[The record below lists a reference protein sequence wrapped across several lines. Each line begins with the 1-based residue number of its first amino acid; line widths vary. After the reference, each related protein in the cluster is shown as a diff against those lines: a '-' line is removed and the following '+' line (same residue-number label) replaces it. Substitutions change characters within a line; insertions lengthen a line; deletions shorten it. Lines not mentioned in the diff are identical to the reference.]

1 MDESISAKNNMN
13 IINNISLVTARLG
26 YAILPEVLLSQTKRK
41 DDKSIDYSSLVS
53 VLNSHQFD
61 NQLIKIDLKAI
72 PTIAV
77 PFIVLLENNESIV
90 VNKIEENNDER
101 YFEILTKEGICQLI
115 SFEMLS
121 KNYSGYSWFIKRNI
135 KSESRSEIE
144 KYEKNHF
151 WKIIWQFKKY
161 YYQVIVASFVINV
174 LALISSLYVMNVY
187 DRVIPNQ
194 AYETLWVLSIGVLLA
209 ICFEFLA
216 KMLRSYLLDI
226 AGKKADI
233 IISAML
239 FHRVMGIS
247 LDKKPSSSGS
257 YANNLRDF
265 ESIREFMTSA
275 SLIALVDLP
284 FILLFIGVISMI
296 GGYLALVPLTIIPIV
311 IIAGILIQ
319 KPLAEGINA
328 SMKETSQRQGLAVE
342 AIEGIETLK
351 LNNAVNWAQQRWE
364 ILTEKTAFASVKV
377 RNLTN
382 FMLNFS
388 AGMQQINTVAL
399 VFVGTYLIHAND
411 VDSRITMGGLIA
423 SVILSGRALAPL
435 GQIAGLATR
444 FQSARTALNGVKN
457 IFERPIEREDHKK
470 YISPTSIRGALTLSN
485 VSYRYSKDSQP
496 ALDNIN
502 LNIMAGEKVAIL
514 GKIGGGKST
523 LLKLLTGL
531 YEQQEGNI
539 LLDDIDIRQIDPI
552 YLRSKL
558 AMLTQKPRL
567 FFGTLRDNLDL
578 ARLDGYSSDDDLIHA
593 LQRFHLDKIIRQ
605 HPAGLDMPLGE
616 DGLGLSGGQKQ
627 IVSLVQLTLHNP
639 QVVLLDEPTT
649 GIDVETEKD
658 VLAAIG
664 EWTKNKTLIVVTH
677 KLPIL
682 SLVDR
687 IIVVDNGRIVL
698 DGPKDSVLKTL
709 EKKDDIEKAVSTDTP
724 RVQHPAAPQV
734 RIVSQVRRT
743 IKQHEGK
750 AEHEQA

>member
-1 MDESISAKNNMN
+1 
-13 IINNISLVTARLG
+13 
-26 YAILPEVLLSQTKRK
+26 
-41 DDKSIDYSSLVS
+41 
-53 VLNSHQFD
+53 
-61 NQLIKIDLKAI
+61 
-72 PTIAV
+72 
-77 PFIVLLENNESIV
+77 
-90 VNKIEENNDER
+90 
-101 YFEILTKEGICQLI
+101 
-115 SFEMLS
+115 
-121 KNYSGYSWFIKRNI
+121 
-135 KSESRSEIE
+135 
-144 KYEKNHF
+144 
-151 WKIIWQFKKY
+151 
-161 YYQVIVASFVINV
+161 
-174 LALISSLYVMNVY
+174 VY

-216 KMLRSYLLDI
+216 KMIRSYLVDI

-233 IISAML
+233 MISAML
-239 FHRVMGIS
+239 FHRVMGIR

-328 SMKETSQRQGLAVE
+328 SMKEISQRQGLAVE

-364 ILTEKTAFASVKV
+364 ILTEKTAFASIKV

-388 AGMQQINTVAL
+388 VAMQQINTVAL

-470 YISPTSIRGALTLSN
+470 YISPTVVRGALTLSN
-485 VSYRYSKDSQP
+485 VSYRYNKDSQP
-496 ALDNIN
+496 ALEDIN
-502 LNIMAGEKVAIL
+502 LNIAAGEKVAIL

-531 YEQQEGNI
+531 YEQQTGNI
-539 LLDDIDIRQIDPI
+539 FLDDLDIRQIDPI
-552 YLRSKL
+552 YLRSKV

-567 FFGTLRDNLDL
+567 FFGTLRENLDL
-578 ARLDGYSSDDDLIHA
+578 ARLDGYSTDDDLIRA

-649 GIDVETEKD
+649 GIDVETEKE

-687 IIVVDNGRIVL
+687 IVVVDNGRIIL
-698 DGPKDSVLKTL
+698 DGPKDSVLKIL
-709 EKKDDIEKAVSTDTP
+709 EKKDDVEKVVNTDKP
-724 RVQHPAAPQV
+724 KVQNSEMPQV
-734 RIVSQVRRT
+734 RIVSQVRHAT
-743 IKQHEGK
+743 KQHERK
-750 AEHEQA
+750 VEHEQA

>member
-1 MDESISAKNNMN
+1 MK
-13 IINNISLVTARLG
+13 IINDISLVTAQLG
-26 YAILPEVLLSQTKRK
+26 YTLLPEILLSQTKRK
-41 DDKSIDYSSLVS
+41 DDKSIDYSSLVG

-61 NQLIKIDLKAI
+61 NQLIKIDLTDI
-72 PTIAV
+72 PTIAI
-77 PFIVLLENNESIV
+77 PFIILLENNESIV
-90 VNKIEENNDER
+90 INKIEENNGVR
-101 YFEILTKEGICQLI
+101 YFEILTKEGIRQLV
-115 SFEMLS
+115 SLQVLS
-121 KNYSGYSWFIKRNI
+121 ENYSGYSWFIKRNI

-144 KYEKNHF
+144 KYEKNDF
-151 WKIIWQFKKY
+151 WKTIWKFKKY

-216 KMLRSYLLDI
+216 KMIRSYLVDI

-233 IISAML
+233 MISAML
-239 FHRVMGIS
+239 FHRVMGIR

-328 SMKETSQRQGLAVE
+328 SMKEISQRQGLAVE

-364 ILTEKTAFASVKV
+364 ILTEKTAFASIKV

-388 AGMQQINTVAL
+388 VAMQQINTVAL

-470 YISPTSIRGALTLSN
+470 YISPTVVRGALTLSN
-485 VSYRYSKDSQP
+485 VSYRYNKDSQP
-496 ALDNIN
+496 ALEDIN
-502 LNIMAGEKVAIL
+502 LNIAAGEKVAIL

-531 YEQQEGNI
+531 YEQQTGNI
-539 LLDDIDIRQIDPI
+539 FLDDLDIRQIDPI
-552 YLRSKL
+552 YLRSKV

-567 FFGTLRDNLDL
+567 FFGTLRENLDL
-578 ARLDGYSSDDDLIHA
+578 ARLDGYSTDDDLIRA

-649 GIDVETEKD
+649 GIDVETEKE

-687 IIVVDNGRIVL
+687 IVVVDNGRIIL
-698 DGPKDSVLKTL
+698 DGPKDSVLKIL
-709 EKKDDIEKAVSTDTP
+709 EKKDDVEKVVNTDKP
-724 RVQHPAAPQV
+724 KVQNSEMPQV
-734 RIVSQVRRT
+734 RIVSQVRHAT
-743 IKQHEGK
+743 KQHERK
-750 AEHEQA
+750 VEHEQA

>member
-1 MDESISAKNNMN
+1 MN

-724 RVQHPAAPQV
+724 RVQHPAVPQV

>member
-1 MDESISAKNNMN
+1 MN

-144 KYEKNHF
+144 KYEKNNF

>member
-41 DDKSIDYSSLVS
+41 GDKSIDYSSLVN

-61 NQLIKIDLKAI
+61 NQLIEIDLKTI

-77 PFIVLLENNESIV
+77 PFIILLENNESIV
-90 VNKIEENNDER
+90 INKIEENNNER
-101 YFEILTKEGICQLI
+101 YFEILTKEGICQSI
-115 SFEMLS
+115 SIEMLS

-216 KMLRSYLLDI
+216 KMLRGYLLDI

-239 FHRVMGIS
+239 FHRVMGIR

-364 ILTEKTAFASVKV
+364 ILTEKTAFASIKV

-399 VFVGTYLIHAND
+399 VFVGTYLIHASD

-470 YISPTSIRGALTLSN
+470 YISPTSVRGALTLSN
-485 VSYRYSKDSQP
+485 VSYRYNKDSQP
-496 ALDNIN
+496 ALEDIN
-502 LNIMAGEKVAIL
+502 LNIAAGEKVAIL

-539 LLDDIDIRQIDPI
+539 FLDDIDIRQIDPI

-567 FFGTLRDNLDL
+567 FFGSLRENLDL

-709 EKKDDIEKAVSTDTP
+709 EKKDDIEKAVNTDKP
-724 RVQHPAAPQV
+724 RVQRPAVPQV
-734 RIVSQVRRT
+734 RIVSQVRHA

-750 AEHEQA
+750 VEHEQA

>member
-1 MDESISAKNNMN
+1 MN
-13 IINNISLVTARLG
+13 TINNISLITKCLG
-26 YAILPEVLLSQTKRK
+26 YTLSPEILLSQTKRK
-41 DDKSIDYSSLVS
+41 DDKSIDYSSLID

-61 NQLIKIDLKAI
+61 NQLIEIALNKIPIIAAPFMILLK
-72 PTIAV
+72 
-77 PFIVLLENNESIV
+77 NNESIV
-90 VNKIEENNDER
+90 ISQIDEGPDGR
-101 YFEILTKEGICQLI
+101 YFEILTEEGIRQAVSQQALA
-115 SFEMLS
+115 

-144 KYEKNHF
+144 KYEKNSF
-151 WKIIWQFKKY
+151 WKIIWKFKRY
-161 YYQVIVASFVINV
+161 YYQVIIASFVINI

-209 ICFEFLA
+209 IGFEFLA
-216 KMLRSYLLDI
+216 KMLRSYLIDI
-226 AGKKADI
+226 AGKKSDI

-239 FHRVMGIS
+239 FHRVMGIR
-247 LDKKPSSSGS
+247 LDKKPASSGS

-275 SLIALVDLP
+275 SLLALVDLP

-319 KPLAEGINA
+319 KPLAKGIND

-364 ILTEKTAFASVKV
+364 IMTEKTAFSSIKV

-382 FMLNFS
+382 FMVNFS
-388 AGMQQINTVAL
+388 AAMQQINTVGL
-399 VFVGTYLIHAND
+399 VFVGTYLIHASD
-411 VDSRITMGGLIA
+411 VNSRITMGALIA

-444 FQSARTALNGVKN
+444 FQSARMALNGVKN
-457 IFERPIEREDHKK
+457 IFARPIEREDHKK
-470 YISPTSIRGALTLSN
+470 YISPTIVKGALRLSN
-485 VSYRYSKDSQP
+485 VSYQYNKESQL
-496 ALDNIN
+496 ALKQID
-502 LNIMAGEKVAIL
+502 LNIEAGEKIAIL

-531 YEQQEGNI
+531 YEQQQGNI
-539 LLDDIDIRQIDPI
+539 CLDDLDIRQIDPI
-552 YLRSKL
+552 YLRSKI

-567 FFGTLRDNLDL
+567 FFGTLRENLDL
-578 ARLDGYSSDDDLIHA
+578 ARLDGYSNDDDLVRA

-627 IVSLVQLTLHNP
+627 IVSLAQLTLHNP

-649 GIDVETEKD
+649 GIDVETEKE
-658 VLAAIG
+658 VLKALG
-664 EWTKNKTLIVVTH
+664 EWTKDKTLIVVTH
-677 KLPIL
+677 KLSIL

-687 IIVVDNGRIVL
+687 IIVIDEGSILL
-698 DGPKDSVLKTL
+698 DGPKDSVLKEL
-709 EKKDDIEKAVSTDTP
+709 GQQEKVEKIVNFGNSEVQKNVVS
-724 RVQHPAAPQV
+724 PQV
-734 RIVSQVRRT
+734 RVVSQVRHA
-743 IKQHEGK
+743 IKQDEGIF
-750 AEHEQA
+750 